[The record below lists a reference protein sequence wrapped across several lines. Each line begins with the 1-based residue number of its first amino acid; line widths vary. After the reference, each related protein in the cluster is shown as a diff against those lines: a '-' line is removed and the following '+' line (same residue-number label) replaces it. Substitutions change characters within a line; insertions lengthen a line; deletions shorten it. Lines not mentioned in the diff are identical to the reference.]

1 MSGENHAFCAV
12 LPHRN
17 SEHGL
22 LIHLPSTPRL
32 VRYRR
37 IPMRTFRPDWML
49 LLTVA
54 TAVLS
59 AALLS
64 WL

>member
-1 MSGENHAFCAV
+1 LLVSLAGTPAHA
-12 LPHRN
+12 HR
-17 SEHGL
+17 
-22 LIHLPSTPRL
+22 RF
-32 VRYRR
+32 
-37 IPMRTFRPDWML
+37 PMRTFRPDWML

-59 AALLS
+59 ALLMS